1 MWLLKKFHLYSVNN
15 TENGKK
21 VPLEPVKD
29 KEKTPQNEEPSEKV
43 ANVQVSASLEKSPE
57 KAPSVEKVVETPKPK
72 EETKVEEAKEEDE
85 EMPDLEDPD
94 VKAVTA
100 KLQKGFFA
108 RRLKKGP
115 PPLPKKP
122 QIEKSP
128 LPKEGSKSPLPK
140 MGSKEKSPSLEIGD
154 LEKVEHY
161 MESPAKDFDADEDME
176 QNDSKQEYTAVCE
189 LQMKTNT
196 PASSGL
202 DQDAKQIRSPTHS
215 LASSSSGSYR

>member
-1 MWLLKKFHLYSVNN
+1 MWLKQIPPLKV
-15 TENGKK
+15 TE
-21 VPLEPVKD
+21 
-29 KEKTPQNEEPSEKV
+29 SEK
-43 ANVQVSASLEKSPE
+43 SAAKSEPLEKSAE
-57 KAPSVEKVVETPKPK
+57 ILSNTSSMSKP
-72 EETKVEEAKEEDE
+72 
-85 EMPDLEDPD
+85 
-94 VKAVTA
+94 
-100 KLQKGFFA
+100 
-108 RRLKKGP
+108 
-115 PPLPKKP
+115 
-122 QIEKSP
+122 EKSP

-161 MESPAKDFDADEDME
+161 MESPAKDFDAEEDDVDET
-176 QNDSKQEYTAVCE
+176 DSKQEYTAVCE

>member
-1 MWLLKKFHLYSVNN
+1 MFHLYSVNN

-21 VPLEPVKD
+21 VPLEPVND

-57 KAPSVEKVVETPKPK
+57 KAPSVEKVVETTKPK

-122 QIEKSP
+122 IIEKSP

-140 MGSKEKSPSLEIGD
+140 EGSKEKSPSQDVLD
-154 LEKVEHY
+154 AANTAQVEKAVKGEFFSKVKLSLVILATF
-161 MESPAKDFDADEDME
+161 EFSR
-176 QNDSKQEYTAVCE
+176 QN
-189 LQMKTNT
+189 
-196 PASSGL
+196 
-202 DQDAKQIRSPTHS
+202 
-215 LASSSSGSYR
+215 

>member
-1 MWLLKKFHLYSVNN
+1 MPVLVEKFKCGPNQSQKNVTFKQIPPLKV
-15 TENGKK
+15 TE
-21 VPLEPVKD
+21 
-29 KEKTPQNEEPSEKV
+29 SEKS
-43 ANVQVSASLEKSPE
+43 SATKSEPLEKSAE
-57 KAPSVEKVVETPKPK
+57 ILSNSSSMSKP
-72 EETKVEEAKEEDE
+72 
-85 EMPDLEDPD
+85 
-94 VKAVTA
+94 
-100 KLQKGFFA
+100 
-108 RRLKKGP
+108 
-115 PPLPKKP
+115 
-122 QIEKSP
+122 EKSP

-176 QNDSKQEYTAVCE
+176 ENDSKQEYTAVCE

>member
-1 MWLLKKFHLYSVNN
+1 MNN

-115 PPLPKKP
+115 PLPKKP
-122 QIEKSP
+122 IIEKSP

-140 MGSKEKSPSLEIGD
+140 EGSKEKSPSQDVLD
-154 LEKVEHY
+154 AANTAQVEKAVKGKFFSKVKLSLVILATFEF
-161 MESPAKDFDADEDME
+161 SR
-176 QNDSKQEYTAVCE
+176 QN
-189 LQMKTNT
+189 
-196 PASSGL
+196 
-202 DQDAKQIRSPTHS
+202 
-215 LASSSSGSYR
+215 